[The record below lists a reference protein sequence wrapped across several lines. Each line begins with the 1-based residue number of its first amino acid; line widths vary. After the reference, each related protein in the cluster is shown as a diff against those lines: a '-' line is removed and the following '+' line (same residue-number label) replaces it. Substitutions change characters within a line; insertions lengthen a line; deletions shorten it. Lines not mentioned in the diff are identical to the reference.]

1 MNINIFFKLD
11 VATLNVYTYICI
23 LIKFKTMK
31 KILFTSL
38 SIALSAVLF
47 ASTGGGKTY
56 KVDNKISNLEWHG
69 KKVSGAHHGNIVVK
83 EGELVVTDKM
93 LSSGTIHFDMNSIV
107 CNDLEGEYKGKLEG
121 HLKSADFFDVE
132 EHKTSTL
139 KINSVTKAEGENNY
153 TIKGD
158 LTIKGITHPI
168 SFPATILMENNKLVA
183 VGEVDVDRTKYNI
196 KYGSGQFFE
205 GLGDKM
211 IYDDFTIKFK
221 LGAKG

>member
-1 MNINIFFKLD
+1 
-11 VATLNVYTYICI
+11 
-23 LIKFKTMK
+23 MK

-47 ASTGGGKTY
+47 AATGGEKTY

-69 KKVSGAHHGNIVVK
+69 KKVTGSHHGNILVK
-83 EGELVVTDKM
+83 EGNLVVTDNM
-93 LSSGTIHFDMNSIV
+93 LSSGTINFDMTTIV

-121 HLKSADFFDVE
+121 HLRSEDFFNVE
-132 EHKTSTL
+132 KHQTATL
-139 KINSVTKAEGENNY
+139 EIASVTKVEGDNAY
-153 TIKGD
+153 TINGD
-158 LTIKGITHPI
+158 LTIKGIKHPI

-183 VGEVDVDRTKYNI
+183 VGEVDVDRTKYDI

-211 IYDDFTIKFK
+211 IDDNFTIKFK